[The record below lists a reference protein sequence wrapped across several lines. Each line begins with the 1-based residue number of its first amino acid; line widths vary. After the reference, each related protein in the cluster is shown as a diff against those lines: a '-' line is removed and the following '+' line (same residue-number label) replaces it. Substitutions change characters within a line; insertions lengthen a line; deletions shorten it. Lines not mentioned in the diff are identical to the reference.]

1 MKARNVFTDSCW
13 LWSRVGERKSWGG
26 ASIRWWMDQTL
37 WILSFAPSWLL
48 VFYLQLITAADPR
61 WRKEK
66 CVEIAEPAALRDGC
80 WSMLAIDEEP
90 VRAIPS
96 TFLPNPNP
104 STDRPT
110 ISAFQSCYYS
120 RQIFKLLW
128 QNSAFQSHSEHLKG
142 RGKMSVHV
150 CGDNFCVRRWNKEDG
165 LIQSPTCTREDTTK
179 KIVNLTK
186 RPVLAGRLTFK
197 MALLVTRPPKN
208 IKKAFNNI
216 QTGVNTCPKNL
227 KLSLLKFGVF
237 WNCLAW
243 STRKSS
249 YF

>member
-1 MKARNVFTDSCW
+1 MKARNVFTDSRW

-26 ASIRWWMDQTL
+26 ASIRWWMDETL

-48 VFYLQLITAADPR
+48 DVFYLQLITAATDPR

-128 QNSAFQSHSEHLKG
+128 WNSAFQSQSEHLKG
-142 RGKMSVHV
+142 RWKMSVHV

-165 LIQSPTCTREDTTK
+165 LFQSPTCTRDQRPK
-179 KIVNLTK
+179 ISSYYYKIVNLTK

-197 MALLVTRPPKN
+197 MALLVHRPPK
-208 IKKAFNNI
+208 AFNLN
-216 QTGVNTCPKNL
+216 
-227 KLSLLKFGVF
+227 
-237 WNCLAW
+237 
-243 STRKSS
+243 
-249 YF
+249 